1 MRKYSY
7 RVWDKESSINNRS
20 AKKWL
25 ELYPYFQDGDV
36 IVISVD
42 EVDSEVLNFSSIK
55 SILDMHKATQEEVM
69 TQYINNLINER
80 EQEPVYIQNNNEL
93 KMELSQAK
101 LLLMKEGL
109 L

>member
-20 AKKWL
+20 SKKWL

-55 SILDMHKATQEEVM
+55 SILDMHQATQEEVM
-69 TQYINNLINER
+69 TQYINNLINEV
-80 EQEPVYIQNNNEL
+80 EQEPIYIQNNNEL